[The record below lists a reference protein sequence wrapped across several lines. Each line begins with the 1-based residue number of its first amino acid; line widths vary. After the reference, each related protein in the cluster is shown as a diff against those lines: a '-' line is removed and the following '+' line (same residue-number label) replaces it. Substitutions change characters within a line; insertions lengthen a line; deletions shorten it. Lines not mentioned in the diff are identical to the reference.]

1 MQGHDLNSD
10 TEIMSIARHIAK
22 TLLPEPAVDILKS
35 MELYRNV
42 HGKLPNLVFPKTFNE
57 KVVHRSLFDKSPILT
72 QFADKFAV
80 RDYVEDRL
88 GPQVLPKLYCV
99 TDNPADIPFEKLPD
113 QFVVKPTHGCGW
125 IEIVRDKA
133 ALDREK
139 LLATCA
145 DWLSKD
151 YYEVARERFYKKIPR
166 RILIEELLDDGT
178 GQVPPDH
185 KFMIF
190 HGKVEMVVSV
200 YDRFADHHAYVCD
213 RHWKELAVKLWPKP
227 QRKVPYVRPKHWEA
241 LVEAA
246 ETLARGLDFVRV
258 DFYDTPNGIYF
269 GELTNTPGAGFL
281 PFYPNSYD
289 RYLGSL
295 W

>member
-1 MQGHDLNSD
+1 MH
-10 TEIMSIARHIAK
+10 IARQIAK
-22 TLLPEPAVDILKS
+22 TLLPELAVDILKS
-35 MELYRNV
+35 MKLYRNV

-57 KVVHRSLFDKSPILT
+57 KIVHRSLFDNRPILT
-72 QFADKFAV
+72 QFADKIAV
-80 RDYVEDRL
+80 RAHVEERL
-88 GPQVLPKLYCV
+88 GPQVLPKLYWV
-99 TDNPADIPFEKLPD
+99 TDDPADIPFEKLPS

-125 IEIVRDKA
+125 IKIVRDKA
-133 ALDREK
+133 ALDCDQ
-139 LLATCA
+139 LIATCT
-145 DWLSKD
+145 DWLSRD
-151 YYEVARERFYKKIPR
+151 YSEVARERFYKYIPR

-178 GQVPPDH
+178 GQGPADH

-200 YDRFADHHAYVCD
+200 YDRFADHHAYICD
-213 RHWKELAVKLWPKP
+213 RHWKELAVKLWLK
-227 QRKVPYVRPKHWEA
+227 QKKVSHARPKHWQA
-241 LVEAA
+241 MVEAA
-246 ETLARGLDFVRV
+246 ETLARDVDFVRV

-269 GELTNTPGAGFL
+269 GELTNTPSGGFL